1 MMAKTYKQI
10 IDAMK
15 AYIAAT
21 QNKVTDLNEGSV
33 IASILEAVAREI
45 SAEYIS
51 IVSNIDTY
59 QKKIAFQ
66 QFDFSKKEG
75 LAATGYVV
83 FVRDTAYRSNIDI
96 PTGTEIATTDGVTFA
111 TVENVI
117 LESGSSE
124 SPSVEV
130 QCATIGTTGNVAANS
145 IAVLNSTVPGLASV
159 TNPIDFSGGV
169 NEETDDEYESRFREF
184 ILGLGRSSVHGVRAA
199 VLGINGIKSCSIVEH
214 FPADSGYNFTVYA
227 ENGTGALPSDL
238 SVEVQDVVI
247 GGGDTE
253 TGCRAAGVRARV
265 LAPTMEK
272 LTITVRAAIDWS
284 IPKMYVE
291 EEMNA
296 KIAAYINGLGIGEAP
311 NLKTLEDIAK
321 GQYGIL
327 TVSSIIISGLPDP
340 FTDSMIARLASVVA
354 EFE

>member
-1 MMAKTYKQI
+1 MAKTYKQI

-15 AYIAAT
+15 AYIVAN
-21 QNKVTDLNEGSV
+21 QDKVTDLNEGSV

-51 IVSNIDTY
+51 IVTNVDAY
-59 QKKIAFQ
+59 QKKIAFS

-75 LAATGYVV
+75 LAAAGYVV
-83 FVRDTAYRSNIDI
+83 FVRDTAYRNNIDI
-96 PTGTEIATTDGVTFA
+96 PTGTEIATTDGVIFA

-117 LESGSSE
+117 LESGSNE
-124 SPSVEV
+124 SPSVGV
-130 QCATIGTTGNVAANS
+130 QCETIGTTGNVAANS
-145 IAVLNSTVPGLASV
+145 ITVINSTVPGLASV
-159 TNPIDFSGGV
+159 TNPVDFSGGV

-184 ILGLGRSSVHGVRAA
+184 ILGLGRSSVHGIRAA

-214 FPADSGYNFTVYA
+214 FPADSGYNFTIYA

-238 SVEVQDVVI
+238 LEEVQDVVI
-247 GGGDTE
+247 GGDNE

-272 LTITVRAAIDWS
+272 LTITVSATIDWS
-284 IPKMYVE
+284 IPRMYVE
-291 EEMNA
+291 EEMSA
-296 KIAAYINGLGIGEAP
+296 KIAAYITGLGIGEAP
-311 NLKTLEDIAK
+311 ALKTLEDIAK

-327 TVSSIIISGLPDP
+327 TVSSVIISGLPDP